1 MVDLDT
7 IPSTRIE
14 WPRAARIVRAPSRR
28 VDHFDD
34 IGDPAD
40 WPHLVAAERA
50 TSPTF
55 AEGVGDYRAL
65 PADRHATGR
74 GAHHLMKP
82 FTHVSR
88 DRPIR
93 FSDGSFG
100 VLYAART
107 FEAALFETVY
117 HHGRFMAATQQ
128 TSGWTSQFLEIALD
142 IDASLHDLRNLGRRT
157 NSILDPADHGAGQKL
172 GSELHASGS
181 NGIVY
186 PSVRLVGG
194 ECSAL
199 FYPRLGRNVREL
211 RYLDYHWDGS
221 RVDLYRE
228 LESGEVYRITGG

>member
-1 MVDLDT
+1 M
-7 IPSTRIE
+7 
-14 WPRAARIVRAPSRR
+14 
-28 VDHFDD
+28 
-34 IGDPAD
+34 
-40 WPHLVAAERA
+40 
-50 TSPTF
+50 
-55 AEGVGDYRAL
+55 
-65 PADRHATGR
+65 
-74 GAHHLMKP
+74 
-82 FTHVSR
+82 
-88 DRPIR
+88 
-93 FSDGSFG
+93 
-100 VLYAART
+100 LYAART

-186 PSVRLVGG
+186 PSVRRVGG

-228 LESGEVYRITGG
+228 LASGEVYRITGG